1 MRAQRP
7 GCSWLIPGTDLGI
20 TRARPKSRSS
30 TATPIFEI
38 VNTLIDVYDD
48 NDDDDNGD
56 DDDDDD
62 DNDDDEIR
70 PCWQP
75 APCLRWTGAAQSL
88 LTL

>member
-1 MRAQRP
+1 MSILVA
-7 GCSWLIPGTDLGI
+7 
-20 TRARPKSRSS
+20 
-30 TATPIFEI
+30 
-38 VNTLIDVYDD
+38 VYDDD
-48 NDDDDNGD
+48 NDDDDDDDDDDRDDND